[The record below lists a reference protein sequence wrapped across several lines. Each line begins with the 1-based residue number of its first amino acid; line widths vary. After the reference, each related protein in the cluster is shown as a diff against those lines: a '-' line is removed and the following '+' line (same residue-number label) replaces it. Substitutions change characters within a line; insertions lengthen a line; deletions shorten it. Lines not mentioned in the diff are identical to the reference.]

1 MHGSRRTWLALG
13 LPVAFV
19 IALQLVPYGRDHA
32 RPPDGQAP
40 PWNAASTQDLARR
53 ACYDCHSNQT
63 RWPWYASIAPLS
75 WRIQHDVDEGREKL
89 NLTAFEPGNEKMSEA
104 AGEAAEEVSRGEMP
118 PWDYLLLHPEA
129 WLSDADRRALAGGL
143 EATFAGYG
151 KHGERAER
159 HERGGEHGNERG
171 EHHD

>member
-1 MHGSRRTWLALG
+1 MNGSRRMSLAVG

-32 RPPDGQAP
+32 IPPAGQPA
-40 PWNAASTQDLARR
+40 PWNASSTQDLARR

-75 WRIQHDVDEGREKL
+75 WRIQHNVEEGREKL
-89 NLTAFEPGNEKMSEA
+89 NLTAFEPANEKMSEA
-104 AGEAAEEVSRGEMP
+104 AGEASEEVAKGSMP
-118 PWDYLLLHPEA
+118 PWDYLVMHPEA
-129 WLSDADRRALAGGL
+129 WLSDADRRALASGL

-151 KHGERAER
+151 KHGAERAEA
-159 HERGGEHGNERG
+159 GEHGEHGERG
-171 EHHD
+171 D